1 MAQTKVLLVGSLQ
14 RIDGLL
20 ICNNLVPS
28 GKNYD
33 DFHSMP
39 SWQGMAEEEAG
50 IGRDRAGFKEV
61 IAVY

>member
-1 MAQTKVLLVGSLQ
+1 MDVLPRRNLRRRRPSQIAMEQTKVLLVDSLQ

-20 ICNNLVPS
+20 ICGNLVPS

-39 SWQGMAEEEAG
+39 G
-50 IGRDRAGFKEV
+50 
-61 IAVY
+61 